1 VVKLAVGMVME
12 TYSYDV
18 YGRLTSAKT
27 WRNGAL
33 GAVVDGDFDGDG
45 AIDTGATA
53 DGFVDKEYFA
63 RSLIDKNS
71 DEGLGMS
78 GAAREQLSRR
88 AVEQERPR

>member
-1 VVKLAVGMVME
+1 ME

-45 AIDTGATA
+45 TIDTGATA

-63 RSLIDKNS
+63 RSLIDKNG
-71 DEGLGMS
+71 DEG
-78 GAAREQLSRR
+78 
-88 AVEQERPR
+88 